1 MYPRRCGFRK
11 LDIPFIKLILFAVSL
26 SLSSLK
32 DTSCVLKIYLPIK
45 KLICKHLIQLHI
57 HQPQS
62 NTRSSKKTLN
72 NVS

>member
-1 MYPRRCGFRK
+1 MDPSFRK

-45 KLICKHLIQLHI
+45 KLI
-57 HQPQS
+57 
-62 NTRSSKKTLN
+62 
-72 NVS
+72 